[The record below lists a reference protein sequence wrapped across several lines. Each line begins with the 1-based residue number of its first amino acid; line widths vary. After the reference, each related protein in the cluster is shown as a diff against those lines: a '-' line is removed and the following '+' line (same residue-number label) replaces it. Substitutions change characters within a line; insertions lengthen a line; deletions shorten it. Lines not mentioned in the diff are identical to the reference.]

1 MVRLAYARNCKVSV
15 VIRTRDLERLPE
27 LLRMLAAQTVR
38 PAQLIVV
45 DNYSCERSLR
55 NMQLFLLK
63 AKKVLFT
70 SETSIKLVAL
80 PDKFFSHAHST
91 NLGVYHADN
100 EFVCITNGHSLPIS
114 RRWLE
119 DGLTHFRDPMVAG
132 VCGYFLPSSSASLW
146 EKLYPSL
153 WNLQRKITN
162 IFRKNFYFSTINCI
176 LRKSLWEKYPFDE
189 NLLKIIPN
197 SRKYGGEDYDWG
209 LEMLARNY
217 KIIVDPKF
225 NVYHSHGES
234 FKPSISKLLMYNRI
248 QKSLKC
254 FKRPR
259 KSFTMVFKSKSRFF
273 NLR

>member
-1 MVRLAYARNCKVSV
+1 MYAGNYKVSV

-27 LLRMLAAQTVR
+27 LLRMLAAQTVK
-38 PAQLIVV
+38 PAQLIIV
-45 DNYSCERSLR
+45 DNYSCEGSLK

-70 SETSIKLVAL
+70 SATSIKLVAL
-80 PDKFFSHAHST
+80 PDKFFSHAYST

-100 EFVCITNGHSLPIS
+100 ELVCITNGHSLPIS

-119 DGLTHFRDPMVAG
+119 DGLTYFRDPMVAG

-146 EKLYPSL
+146 EKLYPFL

-162 IFRKNFYFSTINCI
+162 ILRKNFYFSTINCI

-234 FKPSISKLLMYNRI
+234 FRQSISKLFMYNRI

-259 KSFTMVFKSKSRFF
+259 KSFTKVFESQSHFYE
-273 NLR
+273 L